1 MDTREKLV
9 ATAASLF
16 QKEGVRATGLAQ
28 ILTVSGTPKGSL
40 YYYFPNGKAQLIE
53 AAITYAG
60 QHILEYVQRD
70 LDRYK
75 APDAALAGQLES
87 MATEMQEKG
96 HLGGNSI
103 SLIALETGDDPEL
116 QAACSAVFTQL
127 ETLYI
132 KKLTSAGIPPDRAQ
146 PLGQFIQASIEGAII
161 LAATK
166 DNPDLL
172 RQTADQLTRLIKLAL
187 AA

>member
-1 MDTREKLV
+1 M
-9 ATAASLF
+9 
-16 QKEGVRATGLAQ
+16 
-28 ILTVSGTPKGSL
+28 
-40 YYYFPNGKAQLIE
+40 IE

-60 QHILEYVQRD
+60 QHILEHVQRD

-132 KKLTSAGIPPDRAQ
+132 KGSRQPVFRLTVPSHLANLFKPALRAPLFLPQPKTILTCCDR
-146 PLGQFIQASIEGAII
+146 PRI
-161 LAATK
+161 
-166 DNPDLL
+166 N
-172 RQTADQLTRLIKLAL
+172 
-187 AA
+187 

>member
-1 MDTREKLV
+1 
-9 ATAASLF
+9 
-16 QKEGVRATGLAQ
+16 
-28 ILTVSGTPKGSL
+28 
-40 YYYFPNGKAQLIE
+40 
-53 AAITYAG
+53 
-60 QHILEYVQRD
+60 
-70 LDRYK
+70 
-75 APDAALAGQLES
+75 

-166 DNPDLL
+166 NNPDLL
-172 RQTADQLTRLIKLAL
+172 RTNRGSTDPLDQAGIGRIKPMPVVCFYHLTRSPAQQTCV
-187 AA
+187 